1 MHLWIALVATYV
13 VVENFGC
20 AALQVWLLRRRRP
33 WPQWM
38 GIAVLLWAFL
48 MSGLFLLE
56 VFEPTAWKSFLRE
69 WLYLPMA
76 VEMVWNVL
84 FLQVLF
90 PAMILAVLVVRLRN
104 PIGRS
109 QPMSADGMSRRKF
122 LYLLGYGAVPAT
134 AIGMGVHGALTRE
147 DLRVREFQIPIA
159 NLPPELE
166 GFTIAHVSDLH
177 SGLFV
182 GPARLKIISDAANDL
197 KADLVALTGDIIN
210 REMSEFPS
218 ALAAIQRI
226 ESRYGPYLCEGNH
239 DVIPGWGVVA
249 RACIQNQLPMIYNSC
264 MALPVRGRRLLLGGL
279 SWNRI
284 FGYENHPGMV
294 SDLFPPREEG
304 DVRILLAHHPHLFDI
319 AESADLVLSGHTH
332 GGQIM
337 FGDIGLGR
345 LRFKYWSGRYQRGNT
360 TMIVSNGCGDWF
372 PCRIGAPAEI
382 GLVRL
387 TKAQAA

>member
-1 MHLWIALVATYV
+1 MLIWIAVITTYV
-13 VVENFGC
+13 VVQNFGC

-33 WPQWM
+33 WPRWM
-38 GIAVLLWAFL
+38 GVALFVWAFL

-56 VFEPTAWKSFLRE
+56 AFEPPAWKSFLRE

-90 PAMILAVLVVRLRN
+90 PGMILAVLIVRLRSA
-104 PIGRS
+104 GRRS
-109 QPMSADGMSRRKF
+109 QPASPDGMSRRKF
-122 LYLLGYGAVPAT
+122 LYLLSCGAVPAT
-134 AIGMGVHGALTRE
+134 AIGMGVHGALTRH
-147 DLRVREFQIPIA
+147 DLRVRAFRIPIA

-166 GFTIAHVSDLH
+166 GFSIAHVSDLH

-197 KADLVALTGDIIN
+197 KADLVAITGDIIN
-210 REMSEFPS
+210 REMGEFPS
-218 ALAAIQRI
+218 ALAAIRRI
-226 ESRYGPYLCEGNH
+226 ESRFGTYLCEGNH
-239 DVIPGWGVVA
+239 DVMPGPCVVA
-249 RACIQNQLPMIYNSC
+249 EACERNQLAMLYNFC
-264 MALPVRGRRLLLGGL
+264 MAVPVRGRRLLLGGL
-279 SWNRI
+279 SWSRFYQMDI
-284 FGYENHPGMV
+284 RSGMV
-294 SDLFPPREEG
+294 GDLFPPRQEG
-304 DVRILLAHHPHLFDI
+304 DARILLAHHPHLFDI
-319 AESADLVLSGHTH
+319 AQEADLVLSGHTH

-345 LRFKYWSGRYQRGNT
+345 LRFKYWSGRYRRGDT

-382 GLVRL
+382 GLLRL
-387 TKAQAA
+387 TKAQA